1 MSHAHVFR
9 YLAMLATLTAFST
22 QAATSPD
29 QVVPGVALAVAAATV
44 FDIQVVTA
52 AEAQAT
58 VNAMNACRKESAAL
72 ERLDCYDRILTPERL
87 EGFAGALD
95 KARYEGEAWK
105 RAFAQEKT
113 RPDNSTELM
122 LTQSPG
128 EHPTVIITTP
138 AIGNVPPR
146 PVLMFSCVD
155 NITRM
160 QVAMTHSRTEN
171 DLGVVLNAD
180 NRQIRSHWFIR
191 ENGYLLEASRGL
203 PGIDEIKQL
212 FGAKTLTIDTGS
224 DSVSGRLTFNIDGL
238 AKTIAPLRDA
248 CHWAGE

>member
-1 MSHAHVFR
+1 MSHAHGFR
-9 YLAMLATLTAFST
+9 YLALLAGLTVISA
-22 QAATSPD
+22 QAATPPE
-29 QVVPGVALAVAAATV
+29 QPAPGVALTVAAATV
-44 FDIQVVTA
+44 SDMQAVTA
-52 AEAQAT
+52 ADAQAT
-58 VNAMNACRKESAAL
+58 VNAMSACRKEPATL
-72 ERLDCYDRILTPERL
+72 ERLDCYDRILAPEQP
-87 EGFAGALD
+87 EGFTNALA

-105 RAFAQEKT
+105 RAFAQEKQ
-113 RPDNSTELM
+113 RPDNSTALM
-122 LTQSPG
+122 MTQSPG
-128 EHPTVIITTP
+128 ERPTVIITTP

-160 QVAMTHSRTEN
+160 QVALTHSLTEN
-171 DLGVVLNAD
+171 DLDVVLNAD

-203 PGIDEIKQL
+203 SGIDEIKQL

-224 DSVSGRLTFNIDGL
+224 ESAAGKLTFNIDGL

>member
-9 YLAMLATLTAFST
+9 DFALLAALTAS
-22 QAATSPD
+22 A
-29 QVVPGVALAVAAATV
+29 
-44 FDIQVVTA
+44 
-52 AEAQAT
+52 AQAT
-58 VNAMNACRKESAAL
+58 VQQEQPVPGIALAAAAATAADIRAITGADAQATLNAMTACRREPAAL
-72 ERLDCYDRILTPERL
+72 ERLDCYDRILAPEQP
-87 EGFAGALD
+87 EGFAGALA

-105 RAFAQEKT
+105 RAFAQEKQ
-113 RPDNSTELM
+113 RPDNSTALM
-122 LTQSPG
+122 MTQSPG
-128 EHPTVIITTP
+128 ERPTVIITTP

-160 QVAMTHSRTEN
+160 QVAMMHPRTEN
-171 DLGVVLNAD
+171 DLDVVLSAD

-191 ENGYLLEASRGL
+191 ENGYLLESSRGL
-203 PGIDEIKQL
+203 SGIDEIKQL
-212 FGAKTLTIDTGS
+212 FGAKTLTIDTGTGS
-224 DSVSGRLTFNIDGL
+224 AAGKLTFNIDGL